1 METRNIVQ
9 TFESVDE
16 IPWCD
21 HLNEIAFTVLSYG
34 TIGLAGFEKL
44 KFGIF
49 LEFSL

>member
-21 HLNEIAFTVLSYG
+21 HLNEISLNLQYHLMVL
-34 TIGLAGFEKL
+34 LVWQDL
-44 KFGIF
+44 KN
-49 LEFSL
+49 